1 MKRSKHLLICSLRK
15 KETCVHADENILLFW
30 NQIAQIPCSDPQINP
45 YIVLNFVLSVAWN
58 ENKCVKSENKPLI
71 PKKNPVNAF
80 LWYFSWYLQN
90 DDHTLHNL
98 PFILDPLSFV
108 KNVKIVFWSKQSWI
122 SYFEIKGFAVCFFY
136 KCI

>member
-15 KETCVHADENILLFW
+15 KETCVHENTGFKSTCVAKCTILLFS
-30 NQIAQIPCSDPQINP
+30 NKIAQIPCSDPQINP
-45 YIVLNFVLSVAWN
+45 P
-58 ENKCVKSENKPLI
+58 NKPLI